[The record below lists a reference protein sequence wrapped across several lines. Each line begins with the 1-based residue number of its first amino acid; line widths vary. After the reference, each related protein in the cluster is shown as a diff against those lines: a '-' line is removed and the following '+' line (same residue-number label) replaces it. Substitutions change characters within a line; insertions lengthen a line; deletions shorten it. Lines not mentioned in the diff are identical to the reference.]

1 MKKVVASLGAL
12 KHRKQGTEADA
23 AAVEHGAWSMVGGP
37 HNQQGKGKEKCCKQ
51 SG

>member
-23 AAVEHGAWSMVGGP
+23 AAVEHGAWSMEHGGRAS
-37 HNQQGKGKEKCCKQ
+37 QSAGEGQGEML
-51 SG
+51 